1 MIPSERTAGQQ
12 EQLILDALERGR
24 ASRAEQLALLIKMS
38 GTRNEAQGAA
48 DGIDPQTRPVDGP
61 NPK

>member
-1 MIPSERTAGQQ
+1 
-12 EQLILDALERGR
+12 LILDALERGR